1 MIQAVAG
8 IGFFTF
14 LAFALS
20 ESRRHV
26 KLRTVVTAIA
36 LQFAFGLILFHLPVV
51 KDTLYLINGL
61 VQALDQATKAGS
73 GFVFGYL
80 GGAELPYKEV
90 RPGSSMVIAF
100 QILPIIIVVSALS
113 ALLFYWGV
121 LQKVIQ
127 LLSFVLQ
134 RTLKTSGLLAFIVSS
149 SVFLGIIEAPL
160 LVKPYLKSLT
170 RSQMFLLIVSGMS
183 TIAGTVMA
191 LYAGVLSPVMQDAAG
206 QLFVASL
213 MSAPASILFA
223 HLIIPETTSVSETKL
238 EKVESPYKSGFE
250 AMIAG
255 ANEGLQAC
263 LGIAAVLIIL
273 FASISLLN
281 QGLAL
286 LPFEGLRVESLVGRI
301 FYPLVWLMGIPAN
314 EVPIAGDLMGTKLVL
329 NEFVSYLS
337 LSQVPQSQLSA
348 ESKHIM
354 IYALCGFANFGSLG
368 ILVGGLGSLVPERKN
383 EIVTL
388 SLKGLIAGTLATMMT
403 GAIVGIIS

>member
-223 HLIIPETTSVSETKL
+223 HLIIPETTSVSEAKL

-273 FASISLLN
+273 FASISL
-281 QGLAL
+281 
-286 LPFEGLRVESLVGRI
+286 
-301 FYPLVWLMGIPAN
+301 
-314 EVPIAGDLMGTKLVL
+314 
-329 NEFVSYLS
+329 
-337 LSQVPQSQLSA
+337 
-348 ESKHIM
+348 
-354 IYALCGFANFGSLG
+354 
-368 ILVGGLGSLVPERKN
+368 
-383 EIVTL
+383 
-388 SLKGLIAGTLATMMT
+388 
-403 GAIVGIIS
+403 